1 MSGCKFDFA
10 IRKGTKPGSNFI
22 SQKLIKWKHWKFRW
36 IIGHQIWDIWSFQYV
51 KSFQISKNWVFN
63 SKKGTFYERN
73 HYKEFG
79 KEMKILLTIK
89 NKNGMETYQM
99 NYQDVFG
106 NICFLLVLFGVINV
120 IIKII
125 YLYYAI
131 CNNFCEL
138 KM

>member
-1 MSGCKFDFA
+1 MRHLK
-10 IRKGTKPGSNFI
+10 
-22 SQKLIKWKHWKFRW
+22 
-36 IIGHQIWDIWSFQYV
+36 FQYV

-63 SKKGTFYERN
+63 SKKGTFYERNHCKEISKRN